1 MIVMPGMR
9 GPRVMVYM
17 PGDLG
22 RALKVIGVVLFG
34 LFTYIRFSSSTPLL
48 TFIVVIFAVAAIAA
62 VWYSAIG
69 TLNRL
74 DFVKA
79 NEFANPNEFIRRAK
93 LLHATEIITAALW
106 VIWLGFSF
114 GMFDWIP
121 IARVSVVGV
130 FAFIQ
135 RWRLTKMSQPRN
147 VWER

>member
-1 MIVMPGMR
+1 MIVTPGMR

-17 PGDLG
+17 RGDLG
-22 RALKVIGVVLFG
+22 RALKVIGVVMFG
-34 LFTYIRFSSSTPLL
+34 LFTYVRFSSSTSLL
-48 TFIVVIFAVAAIAA
+48 TFIVAIFAIAAIA
-62 VWYSAIG
+62 VLWSSAIG

-74 DFVKA
+74 DFVRT
-79 NEFANPNEFIRRAK
+79 NEFAKPDQFIRRAK

-121 IARVSVVGV
+121 IVIVAVVGA